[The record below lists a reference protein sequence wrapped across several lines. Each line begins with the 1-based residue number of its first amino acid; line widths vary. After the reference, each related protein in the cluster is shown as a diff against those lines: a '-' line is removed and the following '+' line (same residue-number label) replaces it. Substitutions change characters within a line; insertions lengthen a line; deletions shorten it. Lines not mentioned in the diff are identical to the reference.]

1 LGYCSFARA
10 ITRARTAA
18 SGALVSALRAQK
30 PLTRRNLRFDR
41 VASMLEHEG
50 AMQSLDR
57 IARDVLDSLQEGCQ
71 VIDFDWRYLYVN
83 DAQVEHGRLPREQ
96 LIGRTMME
104 CYPDLEQQP
113 FFEVL
118 RRCMNERTRDRAE
131 IEFIFA
137 DGTPGWFDLRIVPVP
152 DGLCIISLDTSEER
166 IARARL
172 HGAEEQ
178 LRQSQK
184 MEAVGV
190 LAGGVAH
197 DFNNLLSV
205 IICYGDLSLAKLS
218 PVDPLREDIAEI
230 AKAADRA
237 VVLTRQLLM
246 FSRQQVLEPKV
257 LRLNEV
263 LAGMERM
270 FQRILG
276 ADIDLVSL
284 PGLAL
289 GRVKVDPSSLEQVI
303 MNLVVNAR
311 DAMPQGGKLTLE
323 TGDVLLD
330 EEYARE
336 HLGVVPGPYV
346 MLAVTDTGK
355 GIDKATQARIFEP
368 FFTTKPKGKGTG
380 LGLSTAFG
388 IVKQSGGSI
397 WLYSEVGRGAT
408 FKVFLP
414 SVDEPTTLL
423 QAFDSP
429 LTLRGNETI
438 LLVEDDDQVRA
449 VTSGI
454 LQRNGYQ
461 VIEARNA
468 GEALLQAETQQKID
482 LLLTDVVL
490 PQMNGPELAKRLA
503 PGRPA
508 MKILCMSGYT
518 DDSIVRHGVL
528 ESTMAFLQKPITMAT
543 LTAKVREVLDSGPP
557 ATR

>member
-1 LGYCSFARA
+1 
-10 ITRARTAA
+10 
-18 SGALVSALRAQK
+18 
-30 PLTRRNLRFDR
+30 
-41 VASMLEHEG
+41 
-50 AMQSLDR
+50 MQSLDR

-71 VIDFDWRYLYVN
+71 VIGFDWRYLYVN
-83 DAQVEHGRLPREQ
+83 DALVRQGRLPREE

-104 CYPDLEQQP
+104 CYPSLEEQP
-113 FFEVL
+113 FFAVL
-118 RRCMNERTRDRAE
+118 RRCMADRATDRAE
-131 IEFIFA
+131 IEFMFA
-137 DGTPGWFDLRIVPVP
+137 DGSPGWFDLRIVPVP
-152 DGLCIISLDTSEER
+152 DGICIISLDTTEER
-166 IARARL
+166 LARARL
-172 HGAEEQ
+172 HGTEEQ

-218 PVDPLREDIAEI
+218 PGDPLREDIGEI
-230 AKAADRA
+230 TKAAGRA
-237 VVLTRQLLM
+237 TELTRQLLM

-257 LRLNEV
+257 LVLNDV
-263 LAGMERM
+263 LSGMEKM
-270 FQRILG
+270 FKRILG

-284 PGLAL
+284 PAPSL

-311 DAMPQGGKLTLE
+311 DAMPNGGKITLE

-330 EEYARE
+330 EEYARS
-336 HLGVVPGPYV
+336 HLGVTPGAYV

-380 LGLSTAFG
+380 LGLSTVFG
-388 IVKQSGGSI
+388 IVRVSGGSI
-397 WLYSEVGRGAT
+397 WLYSEPGRGST

-414 SVDEPTTLL
+414 SVDAPTALIH
-423 QAFDSP
+423 AFDSP
-429 LTLRGNETI
+429 LTLRGSETI
-438 LLVEDDDQVRA
+438 LLVEDDEQVRI

-454 LQRNGYQ
+454 LRRNGYQ

-468 GEALLQAETQQKID
+468 GEALLQSEKQGPID
-482 LLLTDVVL
+482 LMLTDVVM
-490 PQMNGPELAKRLA
+490 PQMSGPELAKRLA
-503 PGRPA
+503 VDRPR
-508 MKILCMSGYT
+508 MKVLCMSGYT

-528 ESTMAFLQKPITMAT
+528 DATMSFLQKPITMAS
-543 LTAKVREVLDSGPP
+543 LTAKVREVLDTANASMSP
-557 ATR
+557 